1 VQGGLRARARA
12 FPSGDLGSGGM
23 PVGRG
28 CFHVR
33 LSFAAC
39 RGPRGGAWAG
49 LLPPRGAGEPGAQ
62 SRRSRSPPHPPTY
75 GFGYLPRMPLQF
87 QPLPDP
93 DAHGR
98 PVQRPR
104 GNLPPGVA
112 VSAPSLGRCPVPV
125 GGGPAG
131 ICMSNHWSRSW
142 GAPPG
147 ARWLSARP
155 TGRRASSSSPR
166 PYGACAPPGIGL
178 PGLEHPAL
186 A

>member
-98 PVQRPR
+98 PVQPPR

-125 GGGPAG
+125 GGD
-131 ICMSNHWSRSW
+131 
-142 GAPPG
+142 
-147 ARWLSARP
+147 
-155 TGRRASSSSPR
+155 RRASVCPTTGAAHGVPPRVRAGSPLGLLDDAPHPRALGPMGHAHHQELGSPGSSIR
-166 PYGACAPPGIGL
+166 P
-178 PGLEHPAL
+178 
-186 A
+186 